1 MYKLT
6 VKENMMDTS
15 KFEIWEKE
23 AATLEE
29 VSELYA
35 GYFPLAINLIV
46 EFYKMLISKNPD
58 LEPVFLQIIDALQA
72 LEVNEPVV
80 FNGTDAP
87 FFTSDENFLEFRLAG
102 KYLLAHVEE
111 V

>member
-29 VSELYA
+29 VQEI
-35 GYFPLAINLIV
+35 LASD
-46 EFYKMLISKNPD
+46 F
-58 LEPVFLQIIDALQA
+58 
-72 LEVNEPVV
+72 VV
-80 FNGTDAP
+80 FQSQA
-87 FFTSDENFLEFRLAG
+87 
-102 KYLLAHVEE
+102 
-111 V
+111 